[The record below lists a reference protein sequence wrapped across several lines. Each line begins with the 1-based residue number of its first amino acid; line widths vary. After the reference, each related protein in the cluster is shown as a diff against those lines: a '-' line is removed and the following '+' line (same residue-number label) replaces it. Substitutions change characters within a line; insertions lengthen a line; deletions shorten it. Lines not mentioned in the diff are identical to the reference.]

1 MTAVIYARYSS
12 DNQREESIEGQI
24 RECTAYAE
32 KNGITV
38 VKHYIDRALSAK
50 TDNRPDFQQMIKD
63 SEKRLFDIVLVWKLD
78 RFARNRYDSAH
89 YEYQLERNHVKLV
102 SATEPIS
109 DSPAG
114 IMVKS
119 MLTGM
124 AEYYSAELS
133 EKVVRGMTEN
143 VLKGKYNGGT
153 IPIGFKVDEEK
164 FFQIDPLK
172 APFVVEA
179 FRRYNDGATMKELM
193 NWLNDSGVT
202 TNRNQKFT
210 YNSVQTLLTNKRY
223 IGENHFKDIVM
234 PDSIPAIVD
243 KDLFEEVQLKIK
255 KNSRAPARHK
265 AEDDYLLTT
274 KLFCGM
280 CGAMM
285 FGECGT
291 GRNKVVHHYYKCA
304 TAKRFKTCKKK
315 TVRKEWLED
324 LVIAETMKLI
334 QDDAVI
340 DAIVAEVM
348 ELQDQENTTLPLL
361 EKQMREVE
369 NGIENMLNAIQAG
382 VLTNST
388 KSRLEKLE
396 AQQKELEVRIAEEKI
411 ARPRLSEN
419 QVRFWLTRFRKLDP
433 NVKSHRETLINTFV
447 NAVYLYD
454 EKVLIAFNY
463 KDGTKT
469 ITFDEI
475 AAKDAPEGNGSDLG
489 CFAPPK
495 NLSVYNTLRFLFC
508 NKAKLIGRV
517 DSNSCGAVAEDS
529 VKTAQWA
536 VFSSAARVIHPR
548 PPKSLNIYNTLRFL
562 FCDEIKLIERVDSN
576 SIDPPNS
583 PAGKKAPVQQRR
595 PLPAAETGRS
605 CWGCG
610 QQDARAAQGTMQPL
624 RSATQVPFLRGSRH
638 LPAHILHLSLT
649 CDTIQVTETTQTE
662 DFFYDLR
669 YPEQP
674 AQLSGRK
681 RQSGHRD
688 RVHHGAGYHHP
699 ACRAHPHRWGQGG
712 GHREHRH
719 APDLRQGTV
728 PAARQSHYAGD

>member
-32 KNGITV
+32 KNGVTV
-38 VKHYIDRALSAK
+38 IKHYIDRALSAK

-179 FRRYNDGATMKELM
+179 FRRYNEGATMKELM

-210 YNSVQTLLTNKRY
+210 YNSVQKLLTNKRY

-243 KDLFEEVQLKIK
+243 KDLFEEVQQKIK

-388 KSRLEKLE
+388 KLRLEKLE

-454 EKVLIAFNY
+454 EKVLITFNY

-469 ITFDEI
+469 ITFDET